1 MKKGLGSRLGKGF
14 DSLFSEDFP
23 STIEPETAETELK
36 ITEIEPNKYQPRR
49 EFDKEK
55 LQSLAESIK
64 EHGIIQPLVVVKNA
78 SGMYTIVAG
87 ERRWRAAKVAGLKT
101 VPAVIKEYTPE
112 QIAQIALI
120 ENLQREDLNPI
131 EEALG
136 YQSLIDEYNMTQ
148 ENISHTIGK
157 SRSAVANALR
167 LLALEDEI
175 KKMLEKGELTSGHAR
190 AVLSLSDKKSRLV
203 LAKRIIDEG
212 LNVRQAENL
221 AKYMQKAPAKRKAP
235 SDKQIELEAFADKLS
250 LGFGT
255 KVKISQGAKKGKIE
269 IEYYNNSDFDRII
282 KLFNI

>member
-1 MKKGLGSRLGKGF
+1 MKKGLGSRLGKGL
-14 DSLFSEDFP
+14 DSLFSDDLP

-36 ITEIEPNKYQPRR
+36 LTEIEPNKYQPRR

-55 LQSLAESIK
+55 LESLAESIK

-87 ERRWRAAKVAGLKT
+87 ERRWRAAKLAGLKA

-136 YQSLIDEYNMTQ
+136 YQSLMDEYNMTQ

-167 LLALEDEI
+167 LLVLEDEI

-190 AVLSLSDKKSRLV
+190 AVLSLPDKKSRLI

-212 LNVRQAENL
+212 LNVRQSENL
-221 AKYMQKAPAKRKAP
+221 AKYMQKAPAKKKKP
-235 SDKQIELEAFADKLS
+235 SDKQLELEAFADKLS

-255 KVKISQGAKKGKIE
+255 KVRISQGAKKGKIE